1 MLIHGAFEKAKR
13 YIETQSLQREKSA
26 GKKEEGVCI
35 TLSRQ
40 AGAGANTVSNH
51 IINSLEPFRTHNTPE
66 WTSFDKNLIEKVVE
80 DNSLP
85 TALVELMED
94 FKFTAVT
101 SVVNELLTG
110 QPEPWALMHKTFETI
125 LQIAQMGNVIIIG
138 RGSNF
143 LTANYQ
149 NVYHVRLVAPF
160 YKRVTHVERHYNI
173 SHKEAFDA
181 VKKDD
186 AERKSFVHKYFHKD
200 IDDPVNYHIVIN
212 TSQTGFEGAAKIV
225 CCAVLEKFKSKF
237 SKV

>member
-13 YIETQSLQREKSA
+13 YLETQSWQREKYA
-26 GKKEEGVCI
+26 GKKEQGVCI

-40 AGAGANTVSNH
+40 AGAGANTISNH
-51 IINSLEPFRTHNTPE
+51 IINSLEPFRSNNTPA
-66 WTSFDKNLIEKVVE
+66 WTAFDKNLIEKVIE

-94 FKFTAVT
+94 FKFSAVT
-101 SVVNELLTG
+101 SVINELLTG
-110 QPEPWALMHKTFETI
+110 QPDPWALIHKTFETI
-125 LQIAQMGNVIIIG
+125 LQIALIGNVVIIG

-143 LTANYQ
+143 LTANYP
-149 NVYHVRLVAPF
+149 NVFHVRLVAPF
-160 YKRVTHVERHYNI
+160 DKRVTHVEQHYNI
-173 SHKEAFDA
+173 SHKEALEG

-186 AERKSFVHKYFHKD
+186 AERKNFIHKYFHKD
-200 IDDPVNYHIVIN
+200 IDDPVNYHVVIN
-212 TSQTGFEGAAKIV
+212 TSQMGFEGAAKIV